1 VEKRADEP
9 LDSIR
14 AVIGIGA
21 NLGDRLATM
30 REAVRL
36 VDGASG
42 LRLIARSH
50 VYETAP
56 VGVVDQPAFLN
67 AAICVSCTL
76 SPLALLD
83 ALLAVERAL
92 GRTRSSSDVRWGPRA
107 IDLDVLWIEGV
118 ALAGSRLVVPH
129 PRLHERAF
137 ALVPMLE
144 IVPAAIDPRSGQ
156 PFVLPPDEGVRETA
170 LSL

>member
-1 VEKRADEP
+1 M
-9 LDSIR
+9 R

-30 REAVRL
+30 REAVRR
-36 VDGASG
+36 VEDVEGV
-42 LRLIARSH
+42 RLIARSH

-56 VGVVDQPAFLN
+56 VGVLDQPTFLN
-67 AAICVSCTL
+67 GAISALCTL
-76 SPLALLD
+76 SPMALLE
-83 ALLAVERAL
+83 ALLGVERAL
-92 GRTRSSSDVRWGPRA
+92 GRTRSSADVRWGPRA
-107 IDLDVLWIEGV
+107 IDLDVLWLEGIV
-118 ALAGSRLVVPH
+118 LADPRLVVPH

-144 IVPAAIDPRSGQ
+144 IVPGAIDPRSGE
-156 PFVLPPDEGVRETA
+156 PFVAPHDEGVRETA

>member
-1 VEKRADEP
+1 MCG
-9 LDSIR
+9 
-14 AVIGIGA
+14 VIGIGA

-30 REAVRL
+30 RDAVRRIED
-36 VDGASG
+36 VEG

-67 AAICVSCTL
+67 AAISVWCTL
-76 SPLALLD
+76 SPFALLE
-83 ALLAVERAL
+83 ALLGVERAL
-92 GRTRSSSDVRWGPRA
+92 GRTRSSTDVRWGPRA
-107 IDLDVLWIEGV
+107 IDLDVLWLEGIV
-118 ALAGSRLVVPH
+118 LADPRLVVPH

-144 IVPAAIDPRSGQ
+144 IVPGAIDPRSGE
-156 PFVLPPDEGVRETA
+156 PFVPPHDDGVRKTP

>member
-1 VEKRADEP
+1 M
-9 LDSIR
+9 R

-30 REAVRL
+30 REAVRR
-36 VDGASG
+36 VEAVEG

-56 VGVVDQPAFLN
+56 VGVLDQPAFLN
-67 AAICVSCTL
+67 GAIGVSCTL
-76 SPLALLD
+76 SPIALLE
-83 ALLAVERAL
+83 ALLGVERAL
-92 GRTRSSSDVRWGPRA
+92 GRTRSSADVRWGPRA
-107 IDLDVLWIEGV
+107 IDLDVLWIEGMV
-118 ALAGSRLVVPH
+118 LADPRLVVPH

-137 ALVPMLE
+137 AMVPMLE
-144 IVPAAIDPRSGQ
+144 IAPGAVDPRNGE
-156 PFVLPPDEGVRETA
+156 PFVAPPDEGVRVTA

>member
-1 VEKRADEP
+1 M
-9 LDSIR
+9 IR

-36 VDGASG
+36 VEEVEG
-42 LRLIARSH
+42 LRLVARSH

-67 AAICVSCTL
+67 AAISVLCTL
-76 SPLALLD
+76 SPVALLES
-83 ALLAVERAL
+83 LLGVERAL
-92 GRTRSSSDVRWGPRA
+92 GRTRSSADVRWGPRA
-107 IDLDVLWIEGV
+107 IDLDVLWLEGIV
-118 ALAGSRLVVPH
+118 LEDPRLVVPH

-144 IVPAAIDPRSGQ
+144 IAPGAIDPRSRE
-156 PFVLPPDEGVRETA
+156 PFVAPHDEGVRKTT